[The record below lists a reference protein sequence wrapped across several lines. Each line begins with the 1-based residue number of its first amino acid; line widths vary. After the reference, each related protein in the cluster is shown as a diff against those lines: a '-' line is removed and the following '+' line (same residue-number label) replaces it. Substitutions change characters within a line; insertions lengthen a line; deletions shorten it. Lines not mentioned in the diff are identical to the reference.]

1 MDENEAMD
9 KMRELKKS
17 IDTALR
23 YERSGEKLPEVFLI
37 ILMAI
42 LAADLVAFS
51 VNLYNLETLNPF
63 LGNILVGNTYFGI
76 GIPVLLLF
84 AIFAL
89 VVYRI
94 LHRPF
99 TVPSE
104 NSWDEYLKEG
114 VIGIMRIIEISD
126 WEKILINLNKAK
138 QAFTV
143 LSTMTFLLNLGI
155 IFIILFFAY
164 AILITGIFGIPT
176 NLYLVLLGSVL
187 MALGVGDKM
196 IRKSYSE
203 LWHMDNLVA
212 ELRWFYTELQN
223 REI

>member
-1 MDENEAMD
+1 MDENEAVD
-9 KMRELKKS
+9 KMRGLKKS
-17 IDTALR
+17 IKTALR
-23 YERSGEKLPEVFLI
+23 YERSGEKLPEVVLI
-37 ILMAI
+37 ILIAI
-42 LAADLVAFS
+42 LAAGFVAFS

-63 LGNILVGNTYFGI
+63 LGNILIGNSYFGV
-76 GIPVLLLF
+76 GIPVLLLY
-84 AIFAL
+84 AIFAF
-89 VVYRI
+89 VVHRI

-99 TVPSE
+99 TVSPE
-104 NSWDEYLKEG
+104 NSWNEYLKEG

-126 WEKILINLNKAK
+126 WEGILINLKKAK
-138 QAFTV
+138 QAFIV
-143 LSTMTFLLNLGI
+143 LSAMSFLLNLGI

-187 MALGVGDKM
+187 MAFGVGDKT

-212 ELRWFYTELQN
+212 ELRWFYT
-223 REI
+223 